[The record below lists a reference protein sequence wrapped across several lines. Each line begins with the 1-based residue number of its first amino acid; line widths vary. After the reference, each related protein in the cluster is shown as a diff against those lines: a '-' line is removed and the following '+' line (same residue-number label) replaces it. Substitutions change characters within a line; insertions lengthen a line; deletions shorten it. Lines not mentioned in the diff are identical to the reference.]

1 LSAGQPTQLS
11 GLCVL
16 LLPLA
21 YVRLIPA
28 CGGLESGEIVYPVG
42 QA

>member
-1 LSAGQPTQLS
+1 V
-11 GLCVL
+11 CL
-16 LLPLA
+16 LVLPLA